1 MEHVLEIKDLSI
13 TLNDNA
19 ILKNIDMHVDAGE
32 IVGFIGDNG
41 SGKSTTMKAI
51 ANLVFPAPDTI
62 SISGFDVRR
71 HSTEALKS
79 LSAVIEEPVFFEN
92 LSGADNLSIMA
103 NLRHTPLEDVMVFIH
118 DYQMEAHLKRKV
130 RRYSQGMRKRLA
142 LCPVS
147 YTHLE
152 VLGKKVGVLSGGELT
167 KLSFA
172 KLFVSDCNVLLID
185 EPSNYLDIP
194 SYEAI
199 EALLLDFEGS
209 MLFTSHDAYFVETI
223 ADTIFEL
230 KDRKLVRLK

>member
-142 LCPVS
+142 LCLALAVD
-147 YTHLE
+147 
-152 VLGKKVGVLSGGELT
+152 
-167 KLSFA
+167 A
-172 KLFVSDCNVLLID
+172 DLFILD
-185 EPSNYLDIP
+185 EPFSGLDQRGMRTLMNHLDDLRKKKKAVIVSSHQLAELSRVMDRP
-194 SYEAI
+194 IYI
-199 EALLLDFEGS
+199 EDGRIVDHIDYSF
-209 MLFTSHDAYFVETI
+209 
-223 ADTIFEL
+223 
-230 KDRKLVRLK
+230 